1 MDIKAKIE
9 EIVNKIKSDDEL
21 GKKFAK
27 EPVKTLEDLLGVDLP
42 DEQIKA
48 MVDSVKAKLEGAGIS
63 DKLGDLVGKAGAAID
78 EAADKLDLNEKA
90 AKIGDAIGG
99 LFGKK

>member
-9 EIVNKIKSDDEL
+9 EIVNKIKNDDEL

-27 EPVKTLEDLLGVDLP
+27 EPVKTLEELLGVDLP

-63 DKLGDLVGKAGAAID
+63 DKL
-78 EAADKLDLNEKA
+78 DLNEKA